1 MTETIAEES
10 TRLSVAW
17 WVYMILA
24 DDGSLYTGISTDVER
39 RFQQHLERRGGAR
52 YFHARKPVR
61 VVWREPQADRAQA
74 SRREAAIKRLSRNAK
89 LALIQDHPA
98 AGQLPDKSP

>member
-1 MTETIAEES
+1 MTETVAQ
-10 TRLSVAW
+10 TDTQLSVSW

-39 RFQQHLERRGGAR
+39 RFQQHLQRRGGAR
-52 YFHARKPVR
+52 YFHGRKPLR
-61 VVWREPQADRAQA
+61 VVWREPQSDRAQA
-74 SRREAAIKRLSRNAK
+74 SRREAAIKRLSRSAK

-98 AGQLPDKSP
+98 AD